1 MKFLRGKTSQKRHET
16 KLPQLL
22 EYCLKILKLRPAF
35 YIDSFVVRTSSVVYS
50 SVFVCTRIT
59 SIWRLSFGVVQR
71 YSETVMDVWLQ
82 QQ

>member
-1 MKFLRGKTSQKRHET
+1 MTFLRGETSQKKHET

-22 EYCLKILKLRPAF
+22 EYCLKMLKIRPAF
-35 YIDSFVVRTSSVVYS
+35 YIDSFVVRTGSVVYS

-59 SIWRLSFGVVQR
+59 SIWRLSSGVVQR
-71 YSETVMDVWLQ
+71 YCEIVMDVWLQ